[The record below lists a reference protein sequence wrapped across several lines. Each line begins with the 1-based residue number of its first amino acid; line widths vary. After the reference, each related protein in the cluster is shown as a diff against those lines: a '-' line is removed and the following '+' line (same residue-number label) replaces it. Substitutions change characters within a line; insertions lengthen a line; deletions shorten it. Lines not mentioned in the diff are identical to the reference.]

1 MSGQAAVSSVR
12 KSDSGELAFCAP
24 HPRLAGLVL
33 DYTGQDWTLTRPLVR
48 QVMAL
53 ETVLC
58 VIDFEPHVRRVGA
71 DSPTQGGCSVG
82 SPVTGLRDRPMAI
95 EQDGRMYGMTV
106 RLTAPGARALFG
118 LPLREIA
125 HTCVG
130 LSDLL
135 GSGARQLAERLAEAP
150 DWPARFRL
158 LDTFLSARICVGPR
172 LPVPV
177 GRAWQRLTARSGDV
191 RIDALAD
198 EVGWSRQHLNARF
211 RQEIGLSPKTVARIA
226 RLQRAMFLMRDT
238 GPSSW
243 ADTAVAS
250 GYADQPHFNR
260 DFRMLAGCT
269 PTSFR
274 ALTSEWTGS
283 WESDRPRTSAHP
295 SQLIGAPWWHWEG
308 PSPRW

>member
-1 MSGQAAVSSVR
+1 MDGQVSVSSVR
-12 KSDSGELAFCAP
+12 KAGSGELAFCAP

-33 DYTGQDWTLTRPLVR
+33 EYTGQDWTLARPLVR
-48 QVMAL
+48 RVMAL

-71 DSPTQGGCSVG
+71 DSRAPEWCSVG
-82 SPVTGLRDRPMAI
+82 SPVTGPRDRPMAI
-95 EQDGRMYGMTV
+95 EQVGRMYGLTV

-118 LPLREIA
+118 LPLGEIA
-125 HTCVG
+125 HACVG
-130 LSDLL
+130 LTDLL
-135 GSGARQLAERLAEAP
+135 GACARRLAERLADAP
-150 DWPARFRL
+150 DWTARFRL
-158 LDTFLSARICVGPR
+158 LDEFLIARIGAGPE

-177 GRAWQRLTARSGDV
+177 RRAWQRLTALSGDV
-191 RIDALAD
+191 RIGALAE

-226 RLQRAMFLMRDT
+226 RLQRAMFLMCGT
-238 GPSSW
+238 GLSSW
-243 ADTAVAS
+243 AEAATAS

-274 ALTSEWTGS
+274 ALTAEWTGS
-283 WESDRPRTSAHP
+283 WESDRPRTSVHP
-295 SQLIGAPWWHWEG
+295 GQLIGAPWWQREAPFRGW
-308 PSPRW
+308 